1 VASLEL
7 VEEKSAECMQV
18 VGIKNLVFPWERNAA
33 QKVFAAV
40 GRRTGIVAGGM
51 CVNKPRTT
59 LRVQAAA
66 ASLVSSYVS
75 TQLLRKPP
83 VVLGKWRQC

>member
-7 VEEKSAECMQV
+7 VKEKSDECMQDV
-18 VGIKNLVFPWERNAA
+18 SVKTHVFPCITVAA
-33 QKVFAAV
+33 QQVFAAV
-40 GRRTGIVAGGM
+40 GRGVVAEAKF
-51 CVNKPRTT
+51 VNEPRTT